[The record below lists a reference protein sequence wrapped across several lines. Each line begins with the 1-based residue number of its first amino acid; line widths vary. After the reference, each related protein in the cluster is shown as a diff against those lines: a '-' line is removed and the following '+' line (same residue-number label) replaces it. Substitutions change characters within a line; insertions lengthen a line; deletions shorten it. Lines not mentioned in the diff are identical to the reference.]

1 MDTDEEK
8 IRYINNILNDNC
20 KKYKDILSQGN
31 TSKYFETAIKAY
43 ELFNNINKNSSFSFE
58 EFYKKYLKDTIII
71 KSNLYKIIPFFR
83 KKLIIKVL
91 WIVLIMINYHY

>member
-8 IRYINNILNDNC
+8 IRYINSILNDNC
-20 KKYKDILSQGN
+20 KKYKDILSQSN
-31 TSKYFETAIKAY
+31 TSMYFKAAIKAY
-43 ELFNNINKNSSFSFE
+43 ELFNNVNKNSSFSFE

>member
-58 EFYKKYLKDTIII
+58 EFYKKYLKYTIII